1 MKRIIFIL
9 VMLVSVVSCGY
20 SKRLVKILEYHFKP
34 EDFAIIDAEDGYV
47 RAYSTKFGDYYNL
60 GDNVRIPRKSICIA
74 IPGGMRIKEAYC
86 DGDRVRVAE
95 NVRLKPTWDFLGSSG
110 VADSTES
117 VDSLYYAKCKDDLVP
132 LDYADMIDFG
142 TISLVYYLLS
152 PFQYDW
158 EEKNLYFLPSLT
170 VTLELEENPDAQ
182 PIDPAHPIPRLFID
196 LIDNPEDVID
206 ILSPYGEPEF
216 W

>member
-1 MKRIIFIL
+1 MNQATLTGRPIL
-9 VMLVSVVSCGY
+9 Y
-20 SKRLVKILEYHFKP
+20 ILWIGRKLN
-34 EDFAIIDAEDGYV
+34 I
-47 RAYSTKFGDYYNL
+47 L
-60 GDNVRIPRKSICIA
+60 IPNSR
-74 IPGGMRIKEAYC
+74 
-86 DGDRVRVAE
+86 
-95 NVRLKPTWDFLGSSG
+95 
-110 VADSTES
+110 
-117 VDSLYYAKCKDDLVP
+117 YYAKCKDDLAP
-132 LDYADMIDFG
+132 LDYATMIEFG

-170 VTLELEENPDAQ
+170 LTLELEENPDAQ
-182 PIDPAHPIPRLFID
+182 AIDPEHPIPRLFID